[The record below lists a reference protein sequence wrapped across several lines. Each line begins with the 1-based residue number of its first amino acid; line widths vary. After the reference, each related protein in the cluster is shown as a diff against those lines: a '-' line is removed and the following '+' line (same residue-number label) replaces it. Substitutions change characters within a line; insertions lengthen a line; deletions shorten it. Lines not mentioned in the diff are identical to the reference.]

1 MVAHAATADSSAAPK
16 PKSGSGKKNENGR
29 RENDLTTEQQDWADD
44 NARRIQLNKQTPEL
58 FEVVRKTQ
66 SGYDPREGSTFYK
79 TERLGVYSSELAAL
93 RAALKLST
101 DLSVQPLK
109 VDG

>member
-1 MVAHAATADSSAAPK
+1 MT
-16 PKSGSGKKNENGR
+16 
-29 RENDLTTEQQDWADD
+29 LEQQDWADA
-44 NARRIQLNKQTPEL
+44 NARRIQQSKQAPEL

-66 SGYDPREGSTFYK
+66 SGYDSREGSTFYK

-93 RAALKLST
+93 RAALKLTSGLT
-101 DLSVQPLK
+101 VQPLK